1 MSQLTPEEL
10 LANAELAGLARV
22 IKLDRTP
29 DGTIA
34 HLRFEQ
40 IIKGEF
46 QGSFANRYWTRFGG
60 AVTVKLH
67 KSRRSPEVEA
77 GQEDWHDRVDR
88 GDRIMIHLRWDPNSE
103 AYRTIASNAIWLA
116 PG

>member
-1 MSQLTPEEL
+1 MMQLSPDEL

-29 DGTIA
+29 EGTVA
-34 HLRFEQ
+34 RLRFEQ

-46 QGSFANRYWTRFGG
+46 QGSFAYRYWTRFGG

-67 KSRRSPEVEA
+67 KSRRTPCVEP

-88 GDRIMIHLRWDPNSE
+88 GDRVMIHLRWDPNSA

>member
-1 MSQLTPEEL
+1 MTLLSPEEL

-22 IKLDRTP
+22 VKLDRTP
-29 DGTIA
+29 EGTIA
-34 HLRFEQ
+34 RLRFEQ
-40 IIKGEF
+40 VIKGDF
-46 QGSFANRYWTRFGG
+46 QGSFASRYWGRFGG

-67 KSRRSPEVEA
+67 KTRRTPDVDA

-88 GDRIMIHLRWDPNSE
+88 GDRVMIHLRWDPNSA
-103 AYRTIASNAIWLA
+103 AYQTIAANAIWLA

>member
-1 MSQLTPEEL
+1 MSQLSPDEL
-10 LANAELAGLARV
+10 LDVAELAGLARV

-29 DGTIA
+29 EGTIA

-40 IIKGEF
+40 IIKGGF
-46 QGSFANRYWTRFGG
+46 QGSLANRYWSRFGG

-67 KSRRSPEVEA
+67 KSRRSPEEEA
-77 GQEDWHDRVDR
+77 GQEDWHERVDR
-88 GDRIMIHLRWDPNSE
+88 GDRVMIHLRWDPNS
-103 AYRTIASNAIWLA
+103 AVYRTIASNAIWLA

>member
-1 MSQLTPEEL
+1 MTQLTPAEL
-10 LANAELAGLARV
+10 LATAELAGLARV
-22 IKLDRTP
+22 VKLSRTP
-29 DGTIA
+29 DGTLAWI
-34 HLRFEQ
+34 RFEQ

-46 QGSFANRYWTRFGG
+46 HGSFASRHWLRFGG

-67 KSRRSPEVEA
+67 KTRRTLEA
-77 GQEDWHDRVDR
+77 DLEDEAWHDRVDR
-88 GDRIMIHLRWDPNSE
+88 GDRIMIHLRWDPTSA

>member
-1 MSQLTPEEL
+1 MPQLSPEEL
-10 LANAELAGLARV
+10 LENAELAGLARV

-46 QGSFANRYWTRFGG
+46 QGSFASRYWTRFGG
-60 AVTVKLH
+60 AVTGKLH
-67 KSRRSPEVEA
+67 KSRRSPQVA
-77 GQEDWHDRVDR
+77 ADQEDWHDWVDR
-88 GDRIMIHLRWDPNSE
+88 GDRIIIHLRWDPNSE
-103 AYRTIASNAIWLA
+103 TYRTIASNAIWLA